1 MTIRKLRH
9 GEEEILR
16 DHLLRLAPEDRRM
29 RFRGSVG
36 DGVIHAYCA
45 EIDWPRTMILSFF
58 ADGVLRGVA
67 ELVQVGNQWQRAAE
81 LALTV
86 EVPFQNQ
93 GIGSQLLQKALLMAR
108 NRFISSVC
116 MLCVLENNKMRH
128 IAHNCGVSLSLH
140 DGEVEGRI
148 LPPWPSYLSL
158 AEEAVTEGQALFQAV
173 FDAPAKR
180 TPEAA

>member
-1 MTIRKLRH
+1 
-9 GEEEILR
+9 
-16 DHLLRLAPEDRRM
+16 M
-29 RFRGSVG
+29 RFRGNVG

-45 EIDWPRTMILSFF
+45 EIDWLRTMILGYF

-67 ELVQVGNQWQRAAE
+67 ELVQVGAQWPRTAE
-81 LALTV
+81 FALTV

-93 GIGSQLLQKALLMAR
+93 GVGSHLLQKALVMAR

-128 IAHNCGVSLSLH
+128 VAQNCGVSLTLH
-140 DGEVEGRI
+140 NGELEGRI

-158 AEEAVTEGQALFQAV
+158 AEEAVTESQALFEAA

>member
-29 RFRGSVG
+29 RFRGNVG

-45 EIDWPRTMILSFF
+45 EIDWLRTMILGYF

-67 ELVQVGNQWQRAAE
+67 ELVQVGTQWPRTAE
-81 LALTV
+81 FALTV

-93 GIGSQLLQKALLMAR
+93 GVGSHLLQKALVMAR

-128 IAHNCGVSLSLH
+128 VAQNCGVSLTLH
-140 DGEVEGRI
+140 DGELEGRI

-158 AEEAVTEGQALFQAV
+158 AEEAVTEGQALFEAA